1 MRWRHPSTS
10 KLRSWLDGEMT
21 DPKVDGHIDTCE
33 RCASRLE
40 DLASPEAPLAVAL
53 SIIFAPPDG
62 LVPRLN
68 TGIDARLR
76 NRADLALLAGMLG
89 LPVQTAKL
97 LFDEDQD

>member
-1 MRWRHPSTS
+1 MKWRHPSAS
-10 KLRSWLDGEMT
+10 KLRGWLEHDLT
-21 DPKVDGHIDTCE
+21 SPAIDAHIDTCD
-33 RCASRLE
+33 RCAARLE
-40 DLASPEAPLAVAL
+40 DLAAPEAPLAVAL
-53 SIIFAPPDG
+53 SAVFAPPDG

-89 LPVQTAKL
+89 LPMQTAKL